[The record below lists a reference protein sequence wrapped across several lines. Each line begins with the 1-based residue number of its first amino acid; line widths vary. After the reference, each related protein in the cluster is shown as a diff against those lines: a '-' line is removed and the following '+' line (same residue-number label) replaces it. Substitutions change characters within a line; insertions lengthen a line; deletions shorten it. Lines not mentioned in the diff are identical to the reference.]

1 MATMSKEVL
10 SAKTLK
16 DLKKLASEL
25 NIIGRSRKNKK
36 DLIDLIFEHDP
47 KSKKET
53 EITKP
58 VSKPIDET
66 SNIKR
71 TETRSQRK
79 RHQGSMEVEKARING
94 SS

>member
-1 MATMSKEVL
+1 MAAMSKEVL

-47 KSKKET
+47 NPKKEV
-53 EITKP
+53 ERPKP
-58 VSKPIDET
+58 ASKSI
-66 SNIKR
+66 
-71 TETRSQRK
+71 
-79 RHQGSMEVEKARING
+79 EKLPTVKELRQEAK
-94 SS
+94 

>member
-25 NIIGRSRKNKK
+25 NIVGRSGKNKK

-47 KSKKET
+47 KT
-53 EITKP
+53 
-58 VSKPIDET
+58 
-66 SNIKR
+66 
-71 TETRSQRK
+71 
-79 RHQGSMEVEKARING
+79 
-94 SS
+94 